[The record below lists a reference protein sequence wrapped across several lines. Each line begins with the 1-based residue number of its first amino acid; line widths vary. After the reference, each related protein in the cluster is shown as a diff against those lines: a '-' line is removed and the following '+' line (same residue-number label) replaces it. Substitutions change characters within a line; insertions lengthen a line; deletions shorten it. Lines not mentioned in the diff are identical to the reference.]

1 MEKNAHWLSDVW
13 AGATLGVL
21 VGRTVVR
28 RDTEPDE
35 PRASTLSIQPSKALD
50 GTGMGLAVTVSF

>member
-35 PRASTLSIQPSKALD
+35 PRATTLSLQPPRALD
-50 GTGMGLAVTVSF
+50 GTGTGLAVTVSF